1 VMRRLSAL
9 LAAVVVAVTAAACAQ
24 EADGELTVLGGSG
37 PDGPPTPDSSGDPG
51 AVAEQAIVDVEAWWE
66 DVFPEVYGGAF
77 EPVAGY
83 YPYGPDT
90 PSPPCGGPP
99 PPYEV
104 IADNAFYCP
113 ETDIIAWDEHQL
125 LPYLDQEFGSYTVAI
140 VIAHEYGHAI
150 QARADAI
157 DRTVDLELQAD
168 CFAGAFT
175 DHVVEGG
182 ASGFD
187 EGDVNLDLT
196 VAGLI
201 SIRDLPGTDPDEP
214 YAHGSGFD
222 RVGAFQDG
230 FENDPEKCA
239 EYADPSRD
247 RITAELAF
255 TARDYA
261 TGGDLH
267 LYDGAE
273 PGLLSLV
280 FADLNDFYGA
290 LFNELGEEFEPVDDL
305 VLADPATDGV
315 ECGGETLSGS
325 ELERAALYC
334 VDENIVLLD
343 RGFVEDDLYSLGDFA
358 VASEIA
364 RLWAIAAQV
373 QLGVADDDGALLQA
387 DCLTGR
393 WAAWTYPRDEARTP
407 ESDQLVMSGGDLDE
421 GIMAFLA
428 FGFGDEEV
436 FDRIEALRT
445 GFFDGYEACEEY
457 APLS

>member
-1 VMRRLSAL
+1 MLSGDCRPWKSTRRGPSSGRIGRMRTVLPSASTTSASHSAGYPGGSGASSPTASPVVVASSTAPRVPRRRRPRAPSLVLTPASGGALPCGPRRRRRAARRTKEPPNVMRRLSAL

-168 CFAGAFT
+168 CFAG
-175 DHVVEGG
+175 
-182 ASGFD
+182 
-187 EGDVNLDLT
+187 
-196 VAGLI
+196 
-201 SIRDLPGTDPDEP
+201 
-214 YAHGSGFD
+214 
-222 RVGAFQDG
+222 
-230 FENDPEKCA
+230 
-239 EYADPSRD
+239 
-247 RITAELAF
+247 
-255 TARDYA
+255 
-261 TGGDLH
+261 
-267 LYDGAE
+267 
-273 PGLLSLV
+273 
-280 FADLNDFYGA
+280 
-290 LFNELGEEFEPVDDL
+290 
-305 VLADPATDGV
+305 
-315 ECGGETLSGS
+315 
-325 ELERAALYC
+325 
-334 VDENIVLLD
+334 
-343 RGFVEDDLYSLGDFA
+343 
-358 VASEIA
+358 
-364 RLWAIAAQV
+364 
-373 QLGVADDDGALLQA
+373 
-387 DCLTGR
+387 
-393 WAAWTYPRDEARTP
+393 
-407 ESDQLVMSGGDLDE
+407 
-421 GIMAFLA
+421 
-428 FGFGDEEV
+428 
-436 FDRIEALRT
+436 
-445 GFFDGYEACEEY
+445 
-457 APLS
+457 